1 MKVGVLA
8 LQGSFIEHIG
18 ILRKLGVE
26 TSPIRLPRELDSI
39 DGLIIPGG
47 ESTTILRLM
56 KDFGLIKPIREMAQ
70 DGLPIWGTCAGMILL
85 AKEVSNSEME
95 TLGLMD
101 VKVRRNAFGSQI
113 DSFEI
118 DLQIPLLGKLPFRAI
133 FIRAPII
140 EQAKPGVEIVSRLP
154 DGRIVAIRQDRLLAC
169 AFHPE
174 FTDDLRFHSYFLN
187 IVKGSCSPKD
197 KNLPCS
203 HVKSRSAAAP
213 GNYTTANL
221 MFRIE
226 VSVKPRF
233 PDLEGDRLKTDIH
246 DIGITTVKEVRVSD
260 VYFLEGKLDE
270 TELERIGRELL
281 ADPVFEEFSWGEGPL
296 SSLSGEDTHLIVV
309 TYNPGVTDPVAS
321 SVSKAIRDLGID
333 TVTSVKTA
341 RKYSLRGELSE
352 HALRSICDKLLVN
365 SVIQH
370 VVTKKETIALP
381 TPTYKFVL
389 NTVDLLSLDDDGLM
403 ELSRGRLW
411 LNLTEMKRIKDYF
424 SRLGRNPT
432 DVELETLA
440 QTWSEHCIHKTFKSK
455 IKLGQLIIDNLLKST
470 VMKVTEELKKPWC
483 LSVFRDNAGVIDF
496 DGRYAICFKVETHNH
511 PSAIEPYGGA
521 ATGIGGVIR
530 DILGTGLGAKPI
542 LNTDVFCFAP
552 PDFPYDKLP
561 RGVLHPR
568 RIFKGVR
575 AGVADYGNRMG
586 IPTLNG
592 AILFDERYVGNPL
605 VFCGT
610 VGMLPVSMSQ
620 RGQQQPGDF
629 VVLVGGR
636 TGRDGIH
643 GVTFASGE
651 LTKESETISSSS
663 VQIGDPITEKKLMD
677 VLLKARDRGLYRR
690 ITDCGGGGLSSA
702 VGEMAEETGVR
713 VYLERVPLKY
723 SGLSYTEIWISES
736 QERMV
741 LAVPPDTVNQLI
753 SLFQS
758 EGVEAAV
765 IGEFTNTRRL
775 ELFYEDNLVGDL
787 DMEFLH
793 KGLPQPE
800 KEAIWEPPK
809 HEEPDFP
816 QPSDLGEQLLR
827 ILSSWNVC
835 SKEWVIRQYDH
846 EVQGGSVLK
855 PLTGV
860 NNDGPSDATIVRPLL
875 DSDMGIIVANG
886 INPKYGDIDPY
897 WMAASAIDEALR
909 QIVAVGG
916 SLKKVALLD
925 NFCWGNPDKPDRL
938 GGLVR
943 AAQACYDIALGY
955 ETPFISGKDSLYN
968 EFETEQESICIPPTL
983 LISAVAVMDNVERA
997 VTMDCKREGD
1007 LIYIV
1012 GTTWNELG
1020 GSQYY
1025 SIHGYI
1031 GNRVPRVNPK
1041 KGKRLMDA
1049 LSAAMEKGLVRA
1061 CHDLS
1066 EGGLGVAAAE
1076 MAFAGGLGMVIDL
1089 AKVPLGEAINRDDY
1103 VLFSESNTRFL
1114 VEVAPEDRH
1123 RFESTMAGVNF
1134 AAIGQVTS
1142 KEKLEVYAFNGK
1154 MVLSAS
1160 IAELKEAWQRPLR
1173 W

>member
-1 MKVGVLA
+1 VK
-8 LQGSFIEHIG
+8 
-18 ILRKLGVE
+18 
-26 TSPIRLPRELDSI
+26 
-39 DGLIIPGG
+39 
-47 ESTTILRLM
+47 
-56 KDFGLIKPIREMAQ
+56 
-70 DGLPIWGTCAGMILL
+70 AG
-85 AKEVSNSEME
+85 
-95 TLGLMD
+95 
-101 VKVRRNAFGSQI
+101 
-113 DSFEI
+113 
-118 DLQIPLLGKLPFRAI
+118 
-133 FIRAPII
+133 
-140 EQAKPGVEIVSRLP
+140 
-154 DGRIVAIRQDRLLAC
+154 
-169 AFHPE
+169 
-174 FTDDLRFHSYFLN
+174 
-187 IVKGSCSPKD
+187 
-197 KNLPCS
+197 
-203 HVKSRSAAAP
+203 
-213 GNYTTANL
+213 
-221 MFRIE
+221 
-226 VSVKPRF
+226 F
-233 PDLEGDRLKTDIH
+233 PDPEGDRLEKDIR
-246 DIGITTVKEVRVSD
+246 DIGIMTVKQARVSD
-260 VYFLEGKLDE
+260 VYLLEGELDE
-270 TELERIGRELL
+270 AEVVKIGQELL
-281 ADPVFEEFSWGEGPL
+281 ADPVVEDFSWGEGPL
-296 SSLSGEDTHLIVV
+296 PSIEGEDAHVIEVA
-309 TYNPGVTDPVAS
+309 YNPGVTDPVAG
-321 SVSKAIRDLGID
+321 SVGKAIRDLGIA

-341 RKYSLRGELSE
+341 RKYSLQGDLSE
-352 HALRSICDKLLVN
+352 EALQSICDKLRVN
-365 SVIQH
+365 SLIQH
-370 VVTKKETIALP
+370 VVTKREAVALP
-381 TPTYKFVL
+381 SITYKFVL
-389 NTVDLLSLDDDGLM
+389 TTVDLLSLDDDCLM
-403 ELSRGRLW
+403 DLSKDRLW
-411 LNLTEMKRIKDYF
+411 LNLSEMKRIKNYF

-440 QTWSEHCIHKTFKSK
+440 QTWSEHCIHKTFKSR
-455 IKLGQLIIDNLLKST
+455 IKLGQLVVDNLLKST
-470 VMKVTEELKKPWC
+470 VMRVTEELKKPWC

-496 DGRYAICFKVETHNH
+496 DGCYAICFKVETHNH
-511 PSAIEPYGGA
+511 PSALEPYGGA

-575 AGVADYGNRMG
+575 AGVADYGNRLG

-592 AILFDERYVGNPL
+592 AILFDERYIGNPL

-610 VGMLPVSMSQ
+610 VGLLPASMSQ
-620 RGQQQPGDF
+620 RGRQQTGDL

-651 LTKESETISSSS
+651 LTKESEAISTSS
-663 VQIGDPITEKKLMD
+663 VQIGDPITEKKLID
-677 VLLKARDRGLYRR
+677 VLLKARDQGLYRR

-723 SGLSYTEIWISES
+723 LGLSYTEIWISES

-741 LAVPPDTVNQLI
+741 LAVPPNTVAQLI
-753 SLFQS
+753 SLFQG
-758 EGVEAAV
+758 EGVEATV
-765 IGEFTNTRRL
+765 IGEFTDTRRL

-793 KGLPQPE
+793 KGLPQLK
-800 KEAIWEPPK
+800 KEAVWELPQ
-809 HEEPDFP
+809 HVEPDFP
-816 QPSDLGEQLLR
+816 QPTALREDLLR
-827 ILSSWNVC
+827 ILASWNVC

-860 NNDGPSDATIVRPLL
+860 NNDGPSDAAIVRPIL
-875 DSDMGIIVANG
+875 DSDMGIVVANG

-909 QIVAVGG
+909 QVVAVGG
-916 SLKKVALLD
+916 SLRRVALLD

-943 AAQACYDIALGY
+943 AAQACYDVALGY

-968 EFETEQESICIPPTL
+968 EFETEKESICIPPTL

-1007 LIYIV
+1007 LVYII

-1025 SIHGYI
+1025 GIHGYV

-1049 LSAAMEKGLVRA
+1049 LSAVMERGLVRA

-1066 EGGLGVAAAE
+1066 EGGIGVAAAE
-1076 MAFAGGLGMVIDL
+1076 MAFAGGLGLVIHL
-1089 AKVPLGEAINRDDY
+1089 GQVPLGEAVNRDDY

-1114 VEVAPEDRH
+1114 VEVAPQDRH
-1123 RFESTMAGVNF
+1123 QFEGMMAGVDF

-1142 KEKLEVYAFNGK
+1142 KERLEAYSLNGEIVFS
-1154 MVLSAS
+1154 VL